1 MTVHWCL
8 LEFIIKIVQSP
19 FTPLSYPSLQ
29 YRVESCPPLP
39 PGDSSLLSTPLRDR
53 TTPITPSTLWLTAVK
68 EDWFILI
75 WRTQRLNDT
84 SERISG
90 ANGYRDGKWVGSLR
104 CGRSQHFVLSSSISC
119 SVTVPPTASYR
130 TVPPSGIQA
139 LHQVPKRQ

>member
-1 MTVHWCL
+1 MPRNSQWMYIDVSV
-8 LEFIIKIVQSP
+8 IKIVWSP

-29 YRVESCPPLP
+29 YRVESWPPLP
-39 PGDSSLLSTPLRDR
+39 PGNSSLLSTPLRDR
-53 TTPITPSTLWLTAVK
+53 TTPITPSTFWLTAVN

-75 WRTQRLNDT
+75 WGTQRLNDT
-84 SERISG
+84 SSR
-90 ANGYRDGKWVGSLR
+90 ANGYWDGKWVGSLR
-104 CGRSQHFVLSSSISC
+104 CGRSQHFVLSSIISC